1 MIKYSLEKDLK
12 AVDELLAKAQMLI
25 SQASLG
31 TSRAGTSLSSR
42 RSMTPQTT
50 TNSNEIR
57 KLATKSQTDMM
68 KLPSKPNP
76 ALNRPKTTKS
86 NVPVFMNAPYKTDPL
101 PTFRRSKS
109 VSAQLVNKPSPK
121 SNAISASSNTQN
133 TENYQKYFYMIK
145 FNSNR
150 LIKVVY

>member
-1 MIKYSLEKDLK
+1 MKYCLEKDLK

-31 TSRAGTSLSSR
+31 TSRPGTSLSSR
-42 RSMTPQTT
+42 RSMTPQTS

-68 KLPSKPNP
+68 KLPSKPSP
-76 ALNRPKTTKS
+76 ALNRPKTTKP

-121 SNAISASSNTQN
+121 SNAIGASSNTQKPA
-133 TENYQKYFYMIK
+133 ENYQKYFFMTK
-145 FNSNR
+145 FNSN
-150 LIKVVY
+150 ID

>member
-12 AVDELLAKAQMLI
+12 AVDDLLAKAQMLI

-31 TSRAGTSLSSR
+31 TSRPGTSLSSR
-42 RSMTPQTT
+42 RSMTSQTT

-57 KLATKSQTDMM
+57 KLAAKSQTDMM
-68 KLPSKPNP
+68 KLPSKPNS
-76 ALNRPKTTKS
+76 ALNRPKTTKP

-109 VSAQLVNKPSPK
+109 VSAQLVNKPIPK
-121 SNAISASSNTQN
+121 SNANSASSNTQKP
-133 TENYQKYFYMIK
+133 ESIYQKYFNMTK
-145 FNSNR
+145 F
-150 LIKVVY
+150 ITQID